1 MNNLSRHRGS
11 SLKESVLK
19 NDGHRTATVWPPYGH
34 RMATEWP
41 PYGQPHA
48 VHDAFE
54 RDREASMRTLRRQSL
69 HHAGHKKEAN
79 KHKER
84 EGRLVRLST
93 CSPKQLQQKL
103 KQRCV
108 NTEYALRSRNINK
121 HIQGD
126 GGNTSCSLSSKCLN
140 TLELLTN
147 HLGQY

>member
-1 MNNLSRHRGS
+1 MAVRWPYDGRTVAVRWPSIFDTSCARSESYLDYMNNLSRHRGS
-11 SLKESVLK
+11 SLKQKCIK
-19 NDGHRTATVWPPYGH
+19 NRWPPYGHRTATVWPPYGH

-54 RDREASMRTLRRQSL
+54 RGREASVRTLWRQSL

-103 KQRCV
+103 KQRFV
-108 NTEYALRSRNINK
+108 NTE
-121 HIQGD
+121 
-126 GGNTSCSLSSKCLN
+126 
-140 TLELLTN
+140 
-147 HLGQY
+147 